1 MAITEDAA
9 ESAVADLLRVPTGTR
24 RRAPGPG
31 IARLALMAA
40 RVRDPFRLLDDCV
53 AKYGDFYSMPLGP
66 GGTLVVND
74 PDHVASWL
82 LDYSKY
88 HKGVMSRALVPA
100 LGESIPVADGEP
112 WKRSRKAL
120 NPAFSRRSLNGLAE
134 LFRDSFDDSL
144 ARWDAIADS
153 GEEVDIY
160 RELSILTMA
169 ALQRSMFSSS
179 VSNADVP
186 ELVDL
191 FRVQTTY
198 MGGLMLTFWGP
209 SWLPAPGGRAGKAAV
224 TTIRKRIEAA
234 IADRRANPTDTPDV
248 LNTLLALDGEDGATM
263 DHENLVDQLMGLWFG
278 GFDTTASALAWSVAL
293 LAQNP
298 DALEALH
305 AEADAY
311 TGNFDAV
318 ADLNS
323 LPYSRAAFD
332 EAQRLQGA
340 LLLTRQALEDDEI
353 NGYFVPKGSQVG
365 VSAYTLGR
373 HSGLWDKPLAYDP
386 MRWLDHRKE
395 TMHKF
400 QFLMFGGGPRHC
412 IGSGMAYLEAQF
424 VLTKIAQRYYIQPR
438 PGWAPRHDFHLST
451 GLKGGVPG
459 RIIHRQRKSL
469 Q

>member
-1 MAITEDAA
+1 
-9 ESAVADLLRVPTGTR
+9 
-24 RRAPGPG
+24 
-31 IARLALMAA
+31 MAA
-40 RVRDPFRLLDDCV
+40 RARDPFRLLDDCV

-66 GGTLVVND
+66 GGTLVINH

-82 LDYSKY
+82 LDYSRY

-100 LGESIPVADGEP
+100 LGEGIPVAEGEP
-112 WKRSRKAL
+112 WKRSRMAL
-120 NPAFSRRSLNGLAE
+120 NPAFSRRSLNGLAG
-134 LFRDSFDDSL
+134 LLRDSFDDSL

-153 GEEVDIY
+153 GEEVDVY
-160 RELSILTMA
+160 RELSIVTMA

-179 VSNADVP
+179 VSDKGVP

-198 MGGLMLTFWGP
+198 MGGLMLTFWAP
-209 SWLPAPGGRAGKAAV
+209 SWVPTPGGRAGRHAV
-224 TTIRKRIEAA
+224 SVIRSRIEDA
-234 IADRRANPTDTPDV
+234 IADRRANPTEAPDV
-248 LNTLLALDGEDGATM
+248 LNTLLGLEGENGATM

-298 DALEALH
+298 DALEALQ

-318 ADLNS
+318 ADLNN

-365 VSAYTLGR
+365 LSTYTLGR
-373 HSGLWDKPLAYDP
+373 HWGIWDKAGAYDP

-395 TMHKF
+395 AMHKF
-400 QFLMFGGGPRHC
+400 QFVMFGGGPRHC

-424 VLTKIAQRYYIQPR
+424 VLTKIAQRYFIQPR
-438 PGWAPRHDFHLST
+438 PGWSPRHDFHLST
-451 GLKGGVPG
+451 GLKGGLPG
-459 RIIHRQRKSL
+459 RIIHRRRKSS